1 MAINRFMK
9 PWERDFSTERYLP
22 DFAAWAQAVQGKEE
36 KFSKTM
42 EEIDALESKIPLA
55 GLATQEKRQELVQD
69 VRSKAATLA
78 EELANTG
85 RTLDV
90 NRKIKSMAREV
101 VNSPWNDVFAQ
112 DRAQIPNVVTATSD
126 PMFNKALQG
135 WYKDGQVA
143 QVKEL
148 TDWKPDYYG
157 HTPWANV
164 LPEYQKHGDLLKPIV
179 GKWAKESE
187 GFIVEE
193 DPETGEKYLYRKLEN
208 GVVQSITK
216 EYLEQWMSE
225 DGVFK
230 DYIELAYNSG
240 DGKGDDYNRKVY
252 KQQKGEDM
260 PLGEYA
266 RQVLAANLPR
276 IFSHSDTSITYK
288 KAGKAGTAK
297 TGTDDTPKPTITAR
311 KVDYEM
317 KLDAVPE
324 DIHDLL
330 TSTNKANKGIEASQK
345 NFTDD
350 VNKKIQETLGPSWN
364 TPLFKQNSQG
374 KFVRSDLN
382 FQTLVETAS
391 GEQRPLSDVLA
402 NLRFGPGGIHTFDEY
417 LAGTNAAISMHQS
430 KKSSSE
436 HILKELGFAQ
446 PKDISKLNKD
456 IDKEYESYKIRA
468 ERLKKAQ
475 SQDISDPVAIANN
488 NTILTRDQF
497 AKTFLNSLEKENPT
511 LKSARA
517 KLKAL
522 KDSPY
527 LVSKANSYS
536 LTALDNKTKDVKQ
549 GLESSLK
556 GLLSSEIQT
565 GNIKLFQTD
574 DVISGTQKQHLINVV
589 NGYLGKGDD
598 TNAKENYEYPMDI
611 KIVSDAEDGWTAVY
625 SIKSQSLAADFGAP
639 YVELEV
645 KLPEDMTF
653 DHIGSDGV
661 VKSNNVLQEFG
672 IDMDGQRFEKTQRVS
687 QKLQENNYTYD
698 NRSKD
703 NATFYNASLDI
714 YQNPSKGVVQSTVSV
729 AHKDTNLLFKI
740 NGGAREIGVME
751 DMLEGAKY
759 LPKTPEVLDQVTQN
773 LSQVL
778 GIEEEQARTI
788 SETFV
793 GDQIPVDN
801 AVFLSETEGTYR
813 IKGNV
818 RPIVTTSMKQSFD
831 QFVKIFGEDA
841 DIQVSNAHRTSEE
854 AEKIKGADPDGPH
867 NYGNA
872 LDLSWKQELENSIAK
887 KLGVKSLEQ
896 DKMYEMPGIG
906 VKIMIHGTGVNAK
919 HIHIE
924 RI

>member
-9 PWERDFSTERYLP
+9 PWERNFSTERYLP
-22 DFAAWAQAVQGKEE
+22 DFAAWAGAIQGKEE

-55 GLATQEKRQELVQD
+55 GLATQQKRQDMVQE
-69 VRSKAATLA
+69 VRGKAATLA

-101 VNSPWNDVFAQ
+101 VNSPWNDIFAQ

-126 PMFNKALQG
+126 PLFAKAHQD
-135 WYKDGQVA
+135 WYKDGQVT

-148 TDWKPDYYG
+148 ADWKPDYYG

-164 LPEYQKHGDLLKPIV
+164 LTEYQKHGELIKPMV
-179 GKWAKESE
+179 SKWAKESE

-193 DPETGEKYLYRKLEN
+193 DPETGEKHLFRKLEN
-208 GVVQSITK
+208 GTVQSITK

-225 DGVFK
+225 DGIFK
-230 DYIELAYNSG
+230 EYIETAFKTG
-240 DGKGDDYNRKVY
+240 DGKGDDWNRKDY
-252 KQQKGEDM
+252 KKRTGEDM
-260 PLGEYA
+260 SLGEYA
-266 RQVLAANLPR
+266 RQVLAVNTPR
-276 IFSHSDTSITYK
+276 IFSQSDISLTYK
-288 KAGKAGTAK
+288 KAGKAGKSTK
-297 TGTDDTPKPTITAR
+297 TDEPPKPTVTAR
-311 KVDYEM
+311 KIDYEM
-317 KLDAVPE
+317 KLDAIPE
-324 DIHDLL
+324 DVDDLL
-330 TSTNKANKGIEASQK
+330 TSSNKAGKSIAATEKKFTEDANAKIKEA
-345 NFTDD
+345 
-350 VNKKIQETLGPSWN
+350 LGPTWN
-364 TPLFKQNSQG
+364 TPLFTKNSQG

-391 GEQRPLSDVLA
+391 GEQRPLSDVLS
-402 NLRFGPGGIHTFDEY
+402 NLRFGPGGEHTFDEY
-417 LAGTNAAISMHQS
+417 LAGTNASISMQQS
-430 KKSSSE
+430 KKSTSD
-436 HILKELGFAQ
+436 HILSELGFKNQ
-446 PKDISKLNKD
+446 KDITRLNTD
-456 IDKEYESYKIRA
+456 IDKAYESYLIRA
-468 ERLKKAQ
+468 EDLRKKQ
-475 SQDISDPVAIANN
+475 SEDISDPHASRFNSAPLNK
-488 NTILTRDQF
+488 DQF
-497 AKTFLNSLEKENPT
+497 TKSYLNTLEKENPT

-536 LTALDNKTKDVKQ
+536 LTALDNKTKDVKK
-549 GLESSLK
+549 GLESSLQS
-556 GLLSSEIQT
+556 LLASEIQT
-565 GNIKLFQTD
+565 GNVKLFQTD
-574 DVISGTQKQHLINVV
+574 NIISGTQKEQLANVV
-589 NGYLGKGDD
+589 NGYLNKGAE
-598 TNAKENYEYPMDI
+598 TSARENYEYPMDI

-625 SIKSQSLAADFGAP
+625 RIASQTLASDFGAP

-645 KLPEDMTF
+645 KLPDDMTF
-653 DHIGSDGV
+653 DHIGADGV
-661 VKSNNVLQEFG
+661 TKSNNVLQEFG
-672 IDMDGQRFEKTQRVS
+672 IDMDGQRFEKTQRVA

-703 NATFYNASLDI
+703 NSTYYNASLDI
-714 YQNPSKGVVQSTVSV
+714 YQNPDKGIVQSTVSV
-729 AHKDTNLLFKI
+729 AHKDANLIFKI

-759 LPKTPEVLDQVTQN
+759 LAKTPEIINQVTQN
-773 LSQVL
+773 LSAVL
-778 GIEEEQARTI
+778 GIETEQARTI
-788 SETFV
+788 AETFV

-801 AVFLSETEGTYR
+801 AVYLSETEGTYR

-818 RPIVTTSMKQSFD
+818 RPIVTTAMKQSFD
-831 QFVKIFGEDA
+831 QFVQIFGEDGN
-841 DIQVSNAHRTSEE
+841 IQVSNAHRTSEE

-872 LDLSWKQELENSIAK
+872 LDLSWKKELEESIAK
-887 KLGVKSLEQ
+887 KLGLKSLEQ